1 MNKRILPVATLS
13 IVAALFAGRALLADP
28 PTTQPAKDAGP
39 EKPPAGATVLFDG
52 TEASLTANWT
62 MRPEK
67 NKPGAPAMWPV
78 ADGAMTSTKR
88 DIVSNEKYGDFK
100 LHVEFCEPV
109 LAAEV
114 KGQERGNS
122 GVYLQGRYEIQVLDS
137 YGLKSKKDDCGAVYN
152 IKAPS
157 ENACKPPGEW
167 QTYDITFTAA
177 KYDADGKKTA
187 DPVVTVVQNGT
198 KVQDETSIPHATGS
212 EIMKPGPTP
221 GPILL
226 QYHNNGVRFRN
237 VWIVPGPV
245 AK

>member
-1 MNKRILPVATLS
+1 MKNRTLSVAALS
-13 IVAALFAGRALLADP
+13 IVAGLFAGRSLLADP
-28 PTTQPAKDAGP
+28 TTKPAAPP
-39 EKPPAGATVLFDG
+39 EKPPAEATVLFDG

-62 MRPEK
+62 MRK
-67 NKPGAPAMWPV
+67 GGKPASWAV
-78 ADGAMTSTKR
+78 ADGAMTSAKS
-88 DIVSNEKYGDFK
+88 DIVSKEKYGDFK

-109 LAAEV
+109 LPEEV

-187 DPVVTVVQNGT
+187 DPAVTVVQNGV
-198 KVQDETSIPHATGS
+198 KIQDGTPIPHATGS

-237 VWIVPGPV
+237 VWIIPGAA